1 MPLFLFI
8 TQTIH
13 IKSITHNSIAMISL
27 KTLAWFEPGSSV
39 PMADAMSTAI
49 RSQGI
54 KNHVEMGENWFFEQ
68 KVYASYAHVISQAQ
82 DMAWLHAYVW
92 GRRQT

>member
-13 IKSITHNSIAMISL
+13 IKSITHNSIAMIS
-27 KTLAWFEPGSSV
+27 GSSV